1 MGEGGRNSEEEV
13 GEEEREIELEDEEE
27 EEPTK
32 HIGDDR

>member
-13 GEEEREIELEDEEE
+13 GEEGREIELEDEEE